1 MSKNELKKKYLEVY
15 TEIAEISGLLDIV
28 MAVLRDNK
36 NKRQKTDILPVA
48 NIIFDK
54 FENLR
59 RNSDYF
65 LWEMHKRKLI

>member
-28 MAVLRDNK
+28 MAVLRDNE
-36 NKRQKTDILPVA
+36 NKAHKTDILPVA

>member
-1 MSKNELKKKYLEVY
+1 MSKNELKMKYLKVY

-28 MAVLRDNK
+28 MAVLRDNE
-36 NKRQKTDILPVA
+36 NNVHKTDVLPVA

-65 LWEMHKRKLI
+65 LWEMHNRKLI

>member
-1 MSKNELKKKYLEVY
+1 MSKNELKMKYLKVY
-15 TEIAEISGLLDIV
+15 TEIAEISSLLDIV
-28 MAVLRDNK
+28 MAVLRDNE
-36 NKRQKTDILPVA
+36 NKVHKTDVLPVA

-65 LWEMHKRKLI
+65 LWEMHDRKLI

>member
-1 MSKNELKKKYLEVY
+1 MSKNELKMKYLKVY
-15 TEIAEISGLLDIV
+15 TEIAEISSLLDIV
-28 MAVLRDNK
+28 VAVLRDNK
-36 NKRQKTDILPVA
+36 NKVHKTDVLPVA

-65 LWEMHKRKLI
+65 LWEMYDRKLI